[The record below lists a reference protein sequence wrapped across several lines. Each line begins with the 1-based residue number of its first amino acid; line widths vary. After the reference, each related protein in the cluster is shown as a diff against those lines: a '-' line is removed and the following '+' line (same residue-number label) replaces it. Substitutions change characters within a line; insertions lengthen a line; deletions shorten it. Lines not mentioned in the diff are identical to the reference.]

1 MLHIYSFEVQVAVGA
16 SAVTGLLVSVAAIGA
31 FVYRSSSQ
39 NDDEQQKEKKIPMKT
54 WSLMWLVIQMLKFI
68 GSNVHD

>member
-54 WSLMWLVIQMLKFI
+54 
-68 GSNVHD
+68 